1 LSSTSDAPLSEI
13 ATEAIQQ
20 TRGGGAF
27 HMSIEVLAF
36 AFGIVLLFVAIV
48 GGGFELRE
56 LKVPKVGRIAR
67 VVSGIAAVIFLLI
80 GFGATSV
87 ADTGPAAPPAT
98 TSVENGGQTTST
110 PIDFT
115 VRDELGDGQLTEQ
128 ITVNID
134 GRMVGTL
141 TVDAVHPDATVT
153 VTVPKPGQ
161 YDYSLDSRS
170 TFDLDSG
177 PTEIPGHG
185 AGTINV
191 REGASFSVVYDV
203 GQDDLVLSL
212 Q

>member
-1 LSSTSDAPLSEI
+1 
-13 ATEAIQQ
+13 
-20 TRGGGAF
+20 
-27 HMSIEVLAF
+27 MSVEVLAF
-36 AFGIVLLFVAIV
+36 AFGIVMLFIAIV

-67 VVSGIAAVIFLLI
+67 MVSGITGVIFLLVGI
-80 GFGATSV
+80 GATTL
-87 ADTGPAAPPAT
+87 ANPTPAGATPT
-98 TSVENGGQTTST
+98 TSVGMGQTTST

-115 VRDELGDGQLTEQ
+115 VRDELGQDQITEQ
-128 ITVNID
+128 ITVHID

-177 PTEIPGHG
+177 PTEISGHG

>member
-1 LSSTSDAPLSEI
+1 
-13 ATEAIQQ
+13 
-20 TRGGGAF
+20 
-27 HMSIEVLAF
+27 MSIEVLAF
-36 AFGIVLLFVAIV
+36 AFGIVMLFIAIV

-67 VVSGIAAVIFLLI
+67 LVSGITGVIFLLVGI
-80 GFGATSV
+80 GATTL
-87 ADTGPAAPPAT
+87 ADPRPAEATPT
-98 TSVENGGQTTST
+98 TSVESTGQTTST

-115 VRDELGDGQLTEQ
+115 VRDELGPDQITEQ
-128 ITVNID
+128 ITVHID

-177 PTEIPGHG
+177 PTEISGHG

-191 REGASFSVVYDV
+191 REGASLSVVYDV